1 MSGLDEG
8 RMSIAA
14 GSILLIM
21 PTLCAHVDCGMHI
34 LFDIKAAK
42 LISWDYHGGCIQ
54 IQQMEIVFRPD
65 YNSRPNGGHKK
76 IFTAHPFHKR
86 VKFIIIFKS
95 YVFLQI
101 AF

>member
-8 RMSIAA
+8 MWGEGIAA

-65 YNSRPNGGHKK
+65 YSPRVVTK
-76 IFTAHPFHKR
+76 IFLLPTPFTKE
-86 VKFIIIFKS
+86 S
-95 YVFLQI
+95 SS
-101 AF
+101 